1 VFVIITAAHA
11 CADCGFIPIQTFVS
25 HVFTT
30 VVQDDELPTG
40 SVQGNDGVVSE
51 DLMVVD
57 KIRHD
62 ETLPSETAKSETVRN
77 ETVISETA
85 TGVTESIETAMNIK
99 ENIEIYLNICIH
111 LIRLQ
116 AFNVQNCSCYIA
128 SLERFVLFVATRSDT
143 SNLQHFTRVAS
154 IHTHYTLSFLHTR
167 HSSLG

>member
-1 VFVIITAAHA
+1 VL
-11 CADCGFIPIQTFVS
+11 
-25 HVFTT
+25 T
-30 VVQDDELPTG
+30 VASYQFRPLFHMYLLRLYRMMSCQQVAY
-40 SVQGNDGVVSE
+40 SVVSE